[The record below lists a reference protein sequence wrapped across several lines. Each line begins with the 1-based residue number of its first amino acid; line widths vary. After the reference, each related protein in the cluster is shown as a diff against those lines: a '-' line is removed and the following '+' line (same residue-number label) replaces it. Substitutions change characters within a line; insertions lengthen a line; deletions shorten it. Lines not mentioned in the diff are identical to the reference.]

1 MVATDSW
8 ISFLSVDDA
17 ASHDQRLS
25 LPAPGAFCGECRISH
40 RVSLSILQ
48 YRGIPDAGVDSPSQ
62 RLHSVERR
70 YAAAAVDV
78 PDMFQRRQWWLV
90 RGCVARRQVGHCI
103 CRDRSLADAIDA
115 DSDLHCLSANR
126 VLETAWENVVGWY
139 GSVVSIV
146 GRCLCPI
153 STAAF
158 LPETRFYPH
167 GHVGHADRRTR
178 DGDIDLDSRIALSDA
193 AVRDRT
199 APDAGYHHEPAILQL
214 DHDLQSAAVYI
225 PRRRR
230 VMADFHLPL
239 VPTWLT
245 NPQFAS
251 FTIMALTFPAG
262 WPSVIVAEFSKDYF
276 RKLQQFVETER
287 KAHQVFPDAGNVYRA
302 FELTPLNKLRVV
314 ILGQDPYHDDGQAH
328 GLSFSVRQGIKL
340 PPSLRNIYKE
350 LESDL
355 GIAPATH
362 GCLEQW
368 ARQGVMLLNSVLT
381 VRAHEANSHRGKGWE
396 EFTSRVLD
404 VIKQRP
410 NVAFVLWGKPAKE
423 IAGIIDDRHLVIE
436 SPHPSPLSAYRGFF
450 GSRPFSRINGFL
462 KQNGQP
468 EIQWELSAASSD
480 SAPFDNSSSAT

>member
-1 MVATDSW
+1 
-8 ISFLSVDDA
+8 
-17 ASHDQRLS
+17 
-25 LPAPGAFCGECRISH
+25 
-40 RVSLSILQ
+40 
-48 YRGIPDAGVDSPSQ
+48 
-62 RLHSVERR
+62 
-70 YAAAAVDV
+70 
-78 PDMFQRRQWWLV
+78 
-90 RGCVARRQVGHCI
+90 
-103 CRDRSLADAIDA
+103 
-115 DSDLHCLSANR
+115 
-126 VLETAWENVVGWY
+126 
-139 GSVVSIV
+139 
-146 GRCLCPI
+146 
-153 STAAF
+153 
-158 LPETRFYPH
+158 
-167 GHVGHADRRTR
+167 
-178 DGDIDLDSRIALSDA
+178 
-193 AVRDRT
+193 
-199 APDAGYHHEPAILQL
+199 
-214 DHDLQSAAVYI
+214 
-225 PRRRR
+225 
-230 VMADFHLPL
+230 
-239 VPTWLT
+239 
-245 NPQFAS
+245 
-251 FTIMALTFPAG
+251 MALTFPAG